1 MTSTSPAPA
10 DSGGGGKSHEPSGA
24 VQCSITPLDYGTTG
38 QLFDEIRDFLTH
50 HPGLTTEA
58 VLKLT
63 YFAFAI
69 LFPECAEIWPF
80 ASVVATDPVGS
91 TLLLRLI
98 ACVCIAPL
106 QIGELTLNAILTLPQ
121 KPRPALLIVDQLAPN
136 KELERVLRVVSRP
149 GGCILRKGKF
159 YDVCIPTL
167 VCTAEPLRD
176 RWILNQ
182 ALQIVLPPIRGPLP
196 KLDAKSLEESARRL
210 RGKLVRY
217 RELSFAK
224 VRDAHFDVPHFTS
237 PTREIACMLG
247 NSIVDDPA
255 LQRSLLM
262 ILEPQDQDVCIR
274 RTDSIEAV
282 VAEAA
287 LFLSHEGARSQ
298 ARVGEIATVAS
309 GICKGRGENIILD
322 PRAVG
327 HHLRALGLFS
337 QRLGRAGRGIL
348 FASEIRRKIHELA
361 QAYEVRT
368 ALDNPSCT
376 FCAEVKSRTTDAPNR
391 GN

>member
-1 MTSTSPAPA
+1 MQPTTATPTDLA
-10 DSGGGGKSHEPSGA
+10 GA
-24 VQCSITPLDYGTTG
+24 GQNQKPGDVGPGPIAAMDFGTTG
-38 QLFDEIRDFLTH
+38 QLFDEIRAFLGQ
-50 HPGLTTEA
+50 HPGLTADA

-63 YFAFAI
+63 YFIFAI
-69 LFPECAEIWPF
+69 LFPECADIWPL
-80 ASVVATDPVGS
+80 ASVVAPDAVGS
-91 TLLLRLI
+91 TLLLRMI
-98 ACVCIAPL
+98 ACACVAPL
-106 QIGELTLNAILTLPQ
+106 QTGELTLNAILTLPQ

-136 KELERVLRVVSRP
+136 KELERALRVMSRP
-149 GGCILRKGKF
+149 GACILRKGKF

-167 VCTAEPLRD
+167 VCTREPLRD
-176 RWILNQ
+176 RWILDQ
-182 ALQIVLPPIRGPLP
+182 ALQIVLPPMRGPLP
-196 KLDAKSLEESARRL
+196 KLDPNSLDEFARQL

-224 VRDAHFDVPHFTS
+224 VRDSHFEAPHFTS

-247 NSIVDDPA
+247 SSIVDDPS
-255 LQRSLLM
+255 LQRCSLK
-262 ILEPQDQDVCIR
+262 ILEPQDQDVRIK
-274 RTDSIEAV
+274 RTDSIAAV

-298 ARVGEIATVAS
+298 ARVGEIATIAN
-309 GICKGRGENIILD
+309 GICMGRGENIILD

-327 HHLRALGLFS
+327 HHLRGLGLFA

-348 FASEIRRKIHELA
+348 FTGEIRRKIHELA

-376 FCAEVKSRTTDAPNR
+376 FCVEVKSRTDDAPNG

>member
-1 MTSTSPAPA
+1 MQPTTAAPVDLAGANQNQQTA
-10 DSGGGGKSHEPSGA
+10 DVPPGPIA
-24 VQCSITPLDYGTTG
+24 AIDFGTTG
-38 QLFDEIRDFLTH
+38 QLFDEIRDFLAQH
-50 HPGLTTEA
+50 SSLTTDA

-80 ASVVATDPVGS
+80 ASIVAADPVGA
-91 TLLLRLI
+91 TLLLRLV
-98 ACVCIAPL
+98 ACVCVAPL

-136 KELERVLRVVSRP
+136 KELERVLRVMSRP

-182 ALQIVLPPIRGPLP
+182 ALQIVLPPIRAPLP
-196 KLDAKSLEESARRL
+196 KLDAKSLEESARQL

-262 ILEPQDQDVCIR
+262 ILEPQDQDVRIT
-274 RTDSIEAV
+274 RTDSIQAV

-287 LFLSHEGARSQ
+287 LFLSHDGARSQ
-298 ARVGEIATVAS
+298 ARVGEIAKIAN

-337 QRLGRAGRGIL
+337 QRVGRAGRGIL
-348 FASEIRRKIHELA
+348 FTSEIRRKIHELA

-376 FCAEVKSRTTDAPNR
+376 FCAEVKSRTDDAPNR